1 MNKCEQDLEEDA
13 LIILE
18 QSEPQ
23 GTLYSLKRKKRI
35 HYKTKGKSREV
46 TTKILECRTESRKY
60 ISIENMI
67 WEKKTFPTKL

>member
-23 GTLYSLKRKKRI
+23 GTLYSLKRQKEFIIRLRQTQGSNNKN
-35 HYKTKGKSREV
+35 
-46 TTKILECRTESRKY
+46 LECRVESRKY

-67 WEKKTFPTKL
+67 WENKTFPMKL